1 MNGLNAARARLSA
14 WKKANGKTVG
24 ITEETNYPFEE
35 SIRFTISSSGKV
47 TFPLYLRIP
56 TWSDNPTVIINGE
69 KVEADLQNGKYLRL
83 EREWSSGDEVV
94 LNVPMKLSQS
104 VWQAN
109 QESRSINY
117 GPLTFSLRISE
128 NYKTVSST
136 ETAIGDSK
144 WQKNADPDKWPSY
157 EIYPASDWNYALVID
172 DALPLEQNFEVM
184 RRSWPANNH
193 PFTVESSPIE
203 IKAKGK
209 KVKEWM
215 IDQYGLT
222 GELPIKENRT
232 FEAGTVDIT
241 LIPMGAARL
250 RISAFPVYNN

>member
-1 MNGLNAARARLSA
+1 M
-14 WKKANGKTVG
+14 KA
-24 ITEETNYPFEE
+24 
-35 SIRFTISSSGKV
+35 TIV
-47 TFPLYLRIP
+47 ERPNT
-56 TWSDNPTVIINGE
+56 
-69 KVEADLQNGKYLRL
+69 EADIVNCL
-83 EREWSSGDEVV
+83 
-94 LNVPMKLSQS
+94 
-104 VWQAN
+104 
-109 QESRSINY
+109 
-117 GPLTFSLRISE
+117 SLRISE

-136 ETAIGDSK
+136 VTAIGDSE
-144 WQKNADPDKWPSY
+144 WQKNADPGK
-157 EIYPASDWNYALVID
+157 
-172 DALPLEQNFEVM
+172 
-184 RRSWPANNH
+184 WPANNH

-232 FEAGTVDIT
+232 FEAGTDDIT